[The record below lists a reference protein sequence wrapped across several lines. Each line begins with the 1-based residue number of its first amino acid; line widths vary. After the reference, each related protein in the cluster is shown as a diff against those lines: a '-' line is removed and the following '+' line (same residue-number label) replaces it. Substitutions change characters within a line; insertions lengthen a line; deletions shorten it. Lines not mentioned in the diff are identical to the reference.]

1 MNVGDD
7 MLTAYIFNMCMQ
19 GNEDIVSKIMC
30 VTDNQMTAIYR
41 MLMKNSEIFSNHL
54 GKCISRTNKF
64 KVANVMSFNLKS
76 TQVSIALLEMADTTG
91 AQC

>member
-7 MLTAYIFNMCMQ
+7 MLTAYIFNMRMQ

-41 MLMKNSEIFSNHL
+41 MLMK
-54 GKCISRTNKF
+54 K
-64 KVANVMSFNLKS
+64 
-76 TQVSIALLEMADTTG
+76 
-91 AQC
+91 